1 LPTTDR
7 MATDTVIPGPLAPAG
22 AAPAPAARRT
32 RIDSVDLL
40 RGAVMVLML
49 LDHTREYVHRD
60 GLAFDPTDLS
70 RTTVLLFLTRWVT
83 HFCAPAFVFLAGT
96 GVALQLL
103 RGKSKR
109 EISRFLLTRGAWLI
123 FLEFTLVRFVV
134 TFDLDYAAF
143 PGMLQVIWAIG
154 VGMMVLAALI
164 HLRTRW
170 IAMIGIAIVA
180 LHNLTDG
187 LNVALAPGAT
197 PSAGEALWMVLHQPG
212 FVPVLGVRLLVLY
225 PVLPWIGVLL
235 CGYCLGHVYGWD
247 AERRRRFLVR
257 LGLGM
262 VAAFIVLRLPNLYGN
277 PSDWSAQ
284 KNAAFTVLSF
294 INTNKYPP
302 SLLFVLMTLGPALLV
317 LAWVEGARRG
327 PLGRALVTFGRVPL
341 FFYVLQWVMAH
352 GMGLLLSLAAGK
364 PTSHFFGM
372 PGFTPPE
379 AGAGFS
385 LGVAYLC
392 WLAGVALLYPLC
404 RWFAAV
410 KQRRDD
416 WWLSYL

>member
-1 LPTTDR
+1 
-7 MATDTVIPGPLAPAG
+7 MATETVIPGPLA
-22 AAPAPAARRT
+22 APAAVAPPARRT

-40 RGAVMVLML
+40 RGLVMVLML

-60 GLAFDPTDLS
+60 GLLFDAADLS
-70 RTTVLLFLTRWVT
+70 RTNVVLFLTRWVT

-96 GVALQLL
+96 GVALQLA
-103 RGKSKR
+103 RGRSKR

-123 FLEFTLVRFVV
+123 FLEFTLIRFGV

-154 VGMMVLAALI
+154 AGMMVLAALI

-170 IAMIGIAIVA
+170 IAAIGIAIVA
-180 LHNLTDG
+180 LHNLTDP
-187 LNVALAPGAT
+187 LNVAPGAV
-197 PSAGEALWMVLHQPG
+197 PPDGAKALWMVLHQPG
-212 FVPVLGVRLLVLY
+212 FIQVLGIRLLVLY

-235 CGYCLGHVYGWD
+235 CGYCLGQVYGWN
-247 AERRRRFLVR
+247 AERRRRLLVR
-257 LGLGM
+257 LGAGM
-262 VAAFIVLRLPNLYGN
+262 VAAFILLRLTNLYGN
-277 PSDWSAQ
+277 PFPWSVQ

-294 INTNKYPP
+294 INTQKYPP
-302 SLLFVLMTLGPALLV
+302 SLLFILMTLGPALLL
-317 LAWVEGARRG
+317 LAWVETTRRG
-327 PLGRALVTFGRVPL
+327 PAGRALVTFGRVPL
-341 FFYVLQWVMAH
+341 FFYLLQWPVAH
-352 GMGLLLSLAAGK
+352 GIALLLSLAAGK

-379 AGAGFS
+379 PGAGFS

-404 RWFAAV
+404 RWFAGV
-410 KQRRDD
+410 KHRRNE

>member
-1 LPTTDR
+1 
-7 MATDTVIPGPLAPAG
+7 MATETVIPGPLSAPAA
-22 AAPAPAARRT
+22 AAPPARRT

-40 RGAVMVLML
+40 RGLVMVLML
-49 LDHTREYVHRD
+49 LDHSREYVHRD
-60 GLAFDPTDLS
+60 GLVFDPSDLS
-70 RTTVLLFLTRWVT
+70 RTTVAIFLTRWVT

-96 GVALQLL
+96 GVALQLA

-109 EISRFLLTRGAWLI
+109 ELQRFLLTRGAWLI
-123 FLEFTLVRFVV
+123 VLEFTLVRFVV

-154 VGMMVLAALI
+154 VSMIVLAALI

-170 IAMIGIAIVA
+170 IAAIGIAIVA
-180 LHNLTDG
+180 LHNLTDP
-187 LNVALAPGAT
+187 LNVAPMAVPPEGAD
-197 PSAGEALWMVLHQPG
+197 AFWMVLHQPG
-212 FVPVLGVRLLVLY
+212 FISVFGVRLLVLY

-235 CGYCLGHVYGWD
+235 CGYCLGQVYGWD
-247 AERRRRFLVR
+247 AERRRRLLVR
-257 LGLGM
+257 LGVGM
-262 VAAFIVLRLPNLYGN
+262 VAAFILLRLTNVYGN
-277 PSDWSAQ
+277 PFPWSAQ
-284 KNAAFTVLSF
+284 KDAAFTVLSF
-294 INTNKYPP
+294 VNTQKYPP
-302 SLLFVLMTLGPALLV
+302 SLLFILMTLGPALLL
-317 LAWVEGARRG
+317 LAWVEPMRRG
-327 PLGRALVTFGRVPL
+327 PVGRALVTFGRVPL

-352 GMGLLLSLAAGK
+352 GLGLLLSLAAGK

-379 AGAGFS
+379 PGAGFS

-392 WLAGVALLYPLC
+392 WLAGVAMLYPLC

-410 KQRRDD
+410 KARRDD

>member
-1 LPTTDR
+1 
-7 MATDTVIPGPLAPAG
+7 MATETVIPGPLA
-22 AAPAPAARRT
+22 APAAAAPPARRM

-60 GLAFDPTDLS
+60 GLVFDPADLS
-70 RTTVLLFLTRWVT
+70 RTTVVLFLTRWVT

-96 GVALQLL
+96 GVALQLA

-109 EISRFLLTRGAWLI
+109 EISRFLVTRGAWLI
-123 FLEFTLVRFVV
+123 VLEFTLIRFVV

-154 VGMMVLAALI
+154 VGMMVLAVLI

-170 IAMIGIAIVA
+170 IAAIGIAIVA
-180 LHNLTDG
+180 LHNLTDPMS
-187 LNVALAPGAT
+187 VAPGAV
-197 PSAGEALWMVLHQPG
+197 PPGGADALWMVLHQPG
-212 FVPVLGVRLLVLY
+212 FIQVFGVRLLVLY

-235 CGYCLGHVYGWD
+235 CGYCLGQVYGWD
-247 AERRRRFLVR
+247 AERRRRLLVR

-262 VAAFIVLRLPNLYGN
+262 VAAFLLLRAANLYGN
-277 PSDWSAQ
+277 PFPWSAQ

-294 INTNKYPP
+294 INTQKYPP
-302 SLLFVLMTLGPALLV
+302 SLQFVLMTLGPALL
-317 LAWVEGARRG
+317 LAWVEGVRRG
-327 PLGRALVTFGRVPL
+327 PIGRALVTFGRVPL
-341 FFYVLQWVMAH
+341 FFYLLQWVVAH
-352 GMGLLLSLAAGK
+352 SMGLLLSLAAGK
-364 PTSHFFGM
+364 PTSHLFGM
-372 PGFTPPE
+372 PGFTPPQP
-379 AGAGFS
+379 GAGFS
-385 LGVAYLC
+385 LGVVYLC
-392 WLAGVALLYPLC
+392 WIAGIALLYPLC

-410 KQRRDD
+410 KQRRDE

>member
-1 LPTTDR
+1 
-7 MATDTVIPGPLAPAG
+7 MATDTLIPGPLAAP
-22 AAPAPAARRT
+22 AAPAAPARRT

-60 GLAFDPTDLS
+60 GLLFDASDLS
-70 RTTVLLFLTRWVT
+70 RTNVVLFLTRWVT

-96 GVALQLL
+96 GVALQLG
-103 RGKSKR
+103 RGRSKR

-123 FLEFTLVRFVV
+123 FLEFTVIRFGV
-134 TFDLDYAAF
+134 TFDLDYGAF

-154 VGMMVLAALI
+154 VSMMVLAALI

-170 IAMIGIAIVA
+170 IAAIGIAIVA
-180 LHNLTDG
+180 LHNLTDP
-187 LNVALAPGAT
+187 LNVAAAPGTMPGGAD
-197 PSAGEALWMVLHQPG
+197 ALWMVLHQPG
-212 FVPVLGVRLLVLY
+212 FVQVLGVRLLVLY

-235 CGYCLGHVYGWD
+235 CGYCLGHVYAWP
-247 AERRRRFLVR
+247 AERRRRLLVR
-257 LGLGM
+257 LGAGM
-262 VAAFIVLRLPNLYGN
+262 VAAFVLLRLSNLYGN
-277 PSDWSAQ
+277 PFRWSVQ
-284 KNAAFTVLSF
+284 KNAVFTVLSF

-302 SLLFVLMTLGPALLV
+302 SLLFILMTLGPALLV
-317 LAWVEGARRG
+317 LAWVEGTRRG
-327 PLGRALVTFGRVPL
+327 PVGRALVTFGRVPL
-341 FFYVLQWVMAH
+341 FFYLLQWPVAH
-352 GMGLLLSLAAGK
+352 GLALLLSLAAGK

-379 AGAGFS
+379 PGAGFS

-392 WLAGVALLYPLC
+392 WATGVAVLYLLC
-404 RWFAAV
+404 RWFAGV
-410 KQRRDD
+410 KRRRDD

>member
-1 LPTTDR
+1 
-7 MATDTVIPGPLAPAG
+7 MATQTVIPGPPSAPAE
-22 AAPAPAARRT
+22 AAPPARRT

-60 GLAFDPTDLS
+60 GLVFDPTDLS
-70 RTTVLLFLTRWVT
+70 RTTVVLFLTRWVT

-96 GVALQLL
+96 GVALQLA
-103 RGKSKR
+103 RGRSKG

-123 FLEFTLVRFVV
+123 VLEFTLVRFVV

-170 IAMIGIAIVA
+170 IAAIGVAIVA
-180 LHNLTDG
+180 LHNLTDP
-187 LNVALAPGAT
+187 LNVAAAPGTA
-197 PSAGEALWMVLHQPG
+197 PGGGAALWMVLHQPG
-212 FVPVLGVRLLVLY
+212 FVDVLGVRLLVLY

-235 CGYCLGHVYGWD
+235 CGYCLGQVYGWD
-247 AERRRRFLVR
+247 AERRRRLLVR
-257 LGLGM
+257 LGWGM
-262 VAAFIVLRLPNLYGN
+262 VAAFVLLRLTNLYGN
-277 PSDWSAQ
+277 PAPWSEQ
-284 KNAAFTVLSF
+284 KDAAFTLLSF

-302 SLLFVLMTLGPALLV
+302 SLLFILMTLGPALLV
-317 LAWVEGARRG
+317 LAWVEGVRRG

-341 FFYVLQWVMAH
+341 FFYVLQWIVAH
-352 GMGLLLSLAAGK
+352 GLGLLLSLAAGK
-364 PTSHFFGM
+364 PTGHFFGM

-379 AGAGFS
+379 PGAGCS
-385 LGVAYLC
+385 VAVAYLC
-392 WLAGVALLYPLC
+392 WAVGVLMLYPLC

>member
-1 LPTTDR
+1 
-7 MATDTVIPGPLAPAG
+7 MATATVIPGPPSALAAA
-22 AAPAPAARRT
+22 AAPPRRA

-60 GLAFDPTDLS
+60 GLILDPADLS
-70 RTTVLLFLTRWVT
+70 RTTVVLFLTRWVT

-96 GVALQLL
+96 GVALQLA
-103 RGKSKR
+103 RGRSR
-109 EISRFLLTRGAWLI
+109 GELSRFLLTRGAWLI
-123 FLEFTLVRFVV
+123 VLEFTLIRLGV

-170 IAMIGIAIVA
+170 IAAIGIAIVA
-180 LHNLTDG
+180 LHNLTDSW
-187 LNVALAPGAT
+187 NVAAAPGT
-197 PSAGEALWMVLHQPG
+197 MPDTRGALWMVLHQPG
-212 FVPVLGVRLLVLY
+212 FIQVAGVRLLVLY

-235 CGYCLGHVYGWD
+235 CGYALGQVYGWE
-247 AERRRRFLVR
+247 AERRRRLLVR

-262 VAAFIVLRLPNLYGN
+262 IAAFILLRLTNLYGN
-277 PSDWSAQ
+277 PFPWSEQ

-294 INTNKYPP
+294 INTQKYPP
-302 SLLFVLMTLGPALLV
+302 SLLFILMTLGPALLL
-317 LAWVEGARRG
+317 LAWMEKTRRG
-327 PLGRALVTFGRVPL
+327 PVGQALVTFGRVPL
-341 FFYVLQWVMAH
+341 FFYLLQWPVAH
-352 GMGLLLSLAAGK
+352 GFGLLLSLAAGK

-372 PGFTPPE
+372 PGFNPVEP
-379 AGAGFS
+379 GAGFS

-392 WLAGVALLYPLC
+392 WFAGVALLYPLC

>member
-1 LPTTDR
+1 MPTE
-7 MATDTVIPGPLAPAG
+7 TVIPGPLAASAI
-22 AAPAPAARRT
+22 AAPPARRT

-60 GLAFDPTDLS
+60 GLVFDPSDLS
-70 RTTVLLFLTRWVT
+70 RTTVVLFLTRWVT

-96 GVALQLL
+96 GVALQLA

-123 FLEFTLVRFVV
+123 FLEFTVVRFVV
-134 TFDLDYAAF
+134 TFDLDYAGF

-154 VGMMVLAALI
+154 VGMVVLAALI

-170 IAMIGIAIVA
+170 IAAIGIAIVA
-180 LHNLTDG
+180 LHNLTDP
-187 LNVALAPGAT
+187 LAVGPDPDA
-197 PSAGEALWMVLHQPG
+197 AGKLWMVLHQPG
-212 FVPVLGVRLLVLY
+212 FIQVLGVRLLVLY
-225 PVLPWIGVLL
+225 PVLPWIGLLL
-235 CGYCLGHVYGWD
+235 CGYCLGQVYGWD
-247 AERRRRFLVR
+247 AERRRRLLVR

-262 VAAFIVLRLPNLYGN
+262 VAAFIVLRLTNLYGN
-277 PSDWSAQ
+277 PFPWSAQ

-294 INTNKYPP
+294 INTQKYPP

-317 LAWVEGARRG
+317 LAWVETTRRG
-327 PLGRALVTFGRVPL
+327 PVGRALVTFGRVPL
-341 FFYVLQWVMAH
+341 FFYLLQWVVAH
-352 GMGLLLSLAAGK
+352 GFGLLLSLVAGK

-372 PGFTPPE
+372 PGFTPPQP
-379 AGAGFS
+379 GAGFS

-392 WLAGVALLYPLC
+392 WAAGVVLLYPLC

-416 WWLSYL
+416 RWLSYL

>member
-1 LPTTDR
+1 
-7 MATDTVIPGPLAPAG
+7 MATETVIPGPQAAPA
-22 AAPAPAARRT
+22 APAARRT

-60 GLAFDPTDLS
+60 GLLFDPTDLS
-70 RTTVLLFLTRWVT
+70 RTTVALFLTRWVT

-96 GVALQLL
+96 GVALQLA
-103 RGKSKR
+103 RGRSKR
-109 EISRFLLTRGAWLI
+109 EISRFLVTRGAWLV
-123 FLEFTLVRFVV
+123 FLEFTLVRLGV

-154 VGMMVLAALI
+154 VGMVVLAALI

-170 IAMIGIAIVA
+170 IAAVGIAIVA
-180 LHNLTDG
+180 LHNLTDP
-187 LNVALAPGAT
+187 LNLAPGTAA
-197 PSAGEALWMVLHQPG
+197 PDGAEALWMVVHQPG
-212 FVPVLGVRLLVLY
+212 FIQVFGMRLLVLY

-235 CGYCLGHVYGWD
+235 CGYALGHVYGWD
-247 AERRRRFLVR
+247 AGRRRLLVR
-257 LGLGM
+257 LGAGM
-262 VAAFIVLRLPNLYGN
+262 VAAFIVLRLTNLYGN
-277 PSDWSAQ
+277 PFPWSVQ

-294 INTNKYPP
+294 INTQKYPP

-317 LAWVEGARRG
+317 LAWVEGVRRG
-327 PLGRALVTFGRVPL
+327 PVGRALVTFGRVPL
-341 FFYVLQWVMAH
+341 FFYLLQWPVAH
-352 GMGLLLSLAAGK
+352 AMGLLLSLAAGK

-372 PGFTPPE
+372 PGFTPPQP
-379 AGAGFS
+379 GAGFS
-385 LGVAYLC
+385 LGVSYLC

-404 RWFAAV
+404 RWFAGV

>member
-1 LPTTDR
+1 
-7 MATDTVIPGPLAPAG
+7 MATVTVIPGPLAAPAA
-22 AAPAPAARRT
+22 AAPPARRT

-60 GLAFDPTDLS
+60 GLLFDPSDLS
-70 RTTVLLFLTRWVT
+70 RTTVALFLTRWVT

-96 GVALQLL
+96 GVALQMA

-123 FLEFTLVRFVV
+123 VLEFTLIRLVV

-170 IAMIGIAIVA
+170 IAAIGIAIVA
-180 LHNLTDG
+180 LHNLTDP
-187 LNVALAPGAT
+187 LNVAPTPVPPGGAD
-197 PSAGEALWMVLHQPG
+197 ALWMVLHQPG
-212 FVPVLGVRLLVLY
+212 FIQVFGVRLLVLY

-247 AERRRRFLVR
+247 AERRRRLLVR
-257 LGLGM
+257 LGVGM
-262 VAAFIVLRLPNLYGN
+262 VGVFIVLRATNLYGN
-277 PSDWSAQ
+277 SFPWSEQ

-294 INTNKYPP
+294 INTQKYPP
-302 SLLFVLMTLGPALLV
+302 SLLFILMTLGPALLV
-317 LAWVEGARRG
+317 LAWVERTRRG
-327 PLGRALVTFGRVPL
+327 PVGRALVTFGRVPL
-341 FFYVLQWVMAH
+341 FFYMLQWLMAH

-364 PTSHFFGM
+364 PTGHLFGM

-379 AGAGFS
+379 PGAGFS

-392 WLAGVALLYPLC
+392 WIAGIVLLYPLC

-410 KQRRDD
+410 KQRRNE

>member
-1 LPTTDR
+1 
-7 MATDTVIPGPLAPAG
+7 MATETVIPRRLSTPAT
-22 AAPAPAARRT
+22 AAPPARRT

-40 RGAVMVLML
+40 RGLVMVLML

-60 GLAFDPTDLS
+60 GLVFDPSDLW
-70 RTTVLLFLTRWVT
+70 RTTVVLFLTRWVT

-96 GVALQLL
+96 GIALQLA
-103 RGKSKR
+103 RGKPKR

-134 TFDLDYAAF
+134 TFDLNYAAF

-154 VGMMVLAALI
+154 VGMIVLAALI

-170 IAMIGIAIVA
+170 IAAIGIAIVA
-180 LHNLTDG
+180 LHNLTDP
-187 LNVALAPGAT
+187 LNVAPTAVPPKGA
-197 PSAGEALWMVLHQPG
+197 EALWMVLHQPG
-212 FVPVLGVRLLVLY
+212 FISVFGVRLLVLY
-225 PVLPWIGVLL
+225 PVLAWIGVLL
-235 CGYCLGHVYGWD
+235 CGYCLGQVYGWD
-247 AERRRRFLVR
+247 AERRRRLLVR

-262 VAAFIVLRLPNLYGN
+262 VGAFILLRLTNLYGN
-277 PSDWSAQ
+277 PFPWSEQ
-284 KNAAFTVLSF
+284 KNAVFTVLSF
-294 INTNKYPP
+294 INTQKYPP
-302 SLLFVLMTLGPALLV
+302 SLLFILMTLGPALLL
-317 LAWVEGARRG
+317 LAWVEPMRRG
-327 PLGRALVTFGRVPL
+327 PVGRALVTLGRVPL

-352 GMGLLLSLAAGK
+352 GLGLLLSLAAGK

-379 AGAGFS
+379 PGAGFS

-392 WLAGVALLYPLC
+392 WLAGVAMLYPLC

-410 KQRRDD
+410 KARRDE

>member
-1 LPTTDR
+1 MPTG
-7 MATDTVIPGPLAPAG
+7 TVIPGPLSAPAS
-22 AAPAPAARRT
+22 AAPPARRA

-60 GLAFDPTDLS
+60 GLVFDPSDLS
-70 RTTVLLFLTRWVT
+70 RTTVVLFLTRWVT

-96 GVALQLL
+96 GVALQLA
-103 RGKSKR
+103 RGRSRR
-109 EISRFLLTRGAWLI
+109 ELSRFLLTRGAWLV
-123 FLEFTLVRFVV
+123 FLEFTLVRFGV
-134 TFDLDYAAF
+134 TFDLDYRAF

-154 VGMMVLAALI
+154 VSMMVLAALI

-170 IAMIGIAIVA
+170 IAAIGIAIVA
-180 LHNLTDG
+180 LHNLTDP
-187 LNVALAPGAT
+187 LSVTLAPGAS
-197 PSAGEALWMVLHQPG
+197 PGAGEALWMVLHQPG

-247 AERRRRFLVR
+247 AERRRRLLVR

-262 VAAFIVLRLPNLYGN
+262 IAAFLLLRLANLYGN
-277 PSDWSAQ
+277 PFPWSAQ

-294 INTNKYPP
+294 INTSKYPP

-317 LAWVEGARRG
+317 LAWVEGTRRG
-327 PLGRALVTFGRVPL
+327 PAGRALVTFGRVPL
-341 FFYVLQWVMAH
+341 FFYLLQWPVAH

-379 AGAGFS
+379 PGAGFS

-392 WLAGVALLYPLC
+392 WAAGVALLYPLC